1 MPGMAWAYL
10 IAAGL
15 CEIGFTTFMKSS
27 NGFTRVWPSIGFMI
41 FAPASFVLL
50 TRAAQTIP
58 LGVAYAVW
66 TGIGAAGTAIVG
78 FAYFKDPFNTL
89 TLLFLVLLVGSIV
102 GLKMVAPV

>member
-1 MPGMAWAYL
+1 
-10 IAAGL
+10 
-15 CEIGFTTFMKSS
+15 
-27 NGFTRVWPSIGFMI
+27 
-41 FAPASFVLL
+41 
-50 TRAAQTIP
+50 

-102 GLKMVAPV
+102 GLKMVAPA